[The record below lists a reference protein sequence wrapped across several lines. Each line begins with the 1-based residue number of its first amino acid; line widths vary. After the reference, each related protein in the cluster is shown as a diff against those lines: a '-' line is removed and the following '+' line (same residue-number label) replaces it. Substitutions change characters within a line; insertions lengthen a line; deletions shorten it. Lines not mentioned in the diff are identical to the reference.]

1 MKIEDRAHLRRETR
15 TVTVDLEV
23 RDAADGGLTFEGYAT
38 TYGVPYDVQD
48 FLGTYQEEFA
58 HGSFSRSL
66 GQKPDVPLLVNHAG
80 LPLAR
85 TTSGTLDVWENKTG
99 LRARATLEPQDP
111 DVAGIRFKMQRGDLN
126 KMSLA
131 FRVTNG
137 GQEWSP
143 DYSFRRITEAQLFD
157 VSIVTTPANPNT
169 SASLRNLDIAELDP
183 DDLVILVARYMKID
197 EPAARALLVPV
208 VEEVRSEDDGLP
220 TIEELLLRHY
230 QRKLDHVGL

>member
-1 MKIEDRAHLRRETR
+1 MKLEDRSQLRRETR
-15 TVTVDLEV
+15 TVTCDLEV
-23 RDAADGGLTFEGYAT
+23 RDSTDGGLTFEGYAT
-38 TYGVPYDVQD
+38 TYGVPYDVED

-58 HGSFSRSL
+58 PGTFARSL

-99 LRARATLEPQDP
+99 LRTRATLEPQDP
-111 DVAGIRFKMQRGDLN
+111 DVAGIRYKMARGDLN

-143 DYSFRRITEAQLFD
+143 DYTFRRITEAQLFD
-157 VSIVTTPANPNT
+157 VSIVTSPANPNT

-183 DDLVILVARYMKID
+183 DDLVVLVARYMKID
-197 EPAARALLVPV
+197 EPAARALL
-208 VEEVRSEDDGLP
+208 
-220 TIEELLLRHY
+220 TIEEERSEPEIVLPS
-230 QRKLDHVGL
+230 LDDLWLQFAKRNTDHGVYL